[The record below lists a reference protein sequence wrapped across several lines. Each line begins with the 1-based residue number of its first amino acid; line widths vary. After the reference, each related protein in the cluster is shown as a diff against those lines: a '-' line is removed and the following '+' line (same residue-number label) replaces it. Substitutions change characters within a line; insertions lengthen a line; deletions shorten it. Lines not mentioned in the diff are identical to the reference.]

1 MVLDQ
6 EKHVFLQSYGD
17 SLVEFI
23 SPDSHAR
30 FMISRRWLLR
40 FHFKQDTLQ
49 YYTVSEGLT
58 GP

>member
-23 SPDSHAR
+23 SPNNPAR

-40 FHFKQDTLQ
+40 FHFKQDSLR
-49 YYTVSEGLT
+49 YYTISEGLT